1 MIITKLTIGVNVKA
15 DIKVSFFKTKSIV
28 VPSLHVAY
36 MFNDPQV
43 WDEID
48 KLGGK
53 ELMVDL
59 SNVTTEMMNTDQHTF
74 AEMLLKI
81 AGEHPN
87 SFENEFIKRMLTDR
101 NFAIQQSNM

>member
-1 MIITKLTIGVNVKA
+1 MRITKLTIGVNVKA

-74 AEMLLKI
+74 PEMLLKI